1 MLRTG
6 DSLSLTFQNTT
17 SSDIDVKLFKLGASD
32 DTTFTTRGA
41 GSEAAAEFI
50 KGSVYNYSSN
60 VFQPATTI
68 TVRFSDGTATGG
80 INIQAQTISQTET
93 QLAGFTGGTWTI
105 TPGTSPTDEWN
116 WFCEGPTKAISDAT
130 IRVSGVVAD
139 NLAFVQVSAQLRS
152 SSGVVVS
159 STPDYNFI
167 NESQIGAPINVFTL
181 DLQTTSS
188 SQIKEPIRYSR
199 RDINGN
205 EKVLNCTPT
214 IDPYQYIGSS
224 LLNISVSGF
233 ELDGNTQVIYTIK
246 ANTTV
251 KLSLNYMTLRNSDL
265 FKGAIRQ
272 RLAVERMRLL
282 ATTEKTDRGLLKV
295 LVTPH

>member
-1 MLRTG
+1 MVRTG
-6 DSLSLTFQNTT
+6 DSLSLTLQNTT
-17 SSDIDVKLFKLGASD
+17 SSDVDVKLFKLGASD

-41 GSEAAAEFI
+41 GVEAANQGI
-50 KGSVYNYSSN
+50 KASVYNYSTGL
-60 VFQPATTI
+60 FQNGVTI
-68 TVRFSDGTATGG
+68 KLTFEPGDSTVD
-80 INIQAQTISQTET
+80 INIGGSDVDSVATS
-93 QLAGFTGGTWTI
+93 LATFTGGTWTI
-105 TPGTSPTDEWN
+105 TPGSSASENWTWFNESPSK
-116 WFCEGPTKAISDAT
+116 FAASAT
-130 IRVSGVVAD
+130 FRVFGNLAD
-139 NLAFVQVSAQLRS
+139 NLDFVRVGEQLRS
-152 SSGVVVS
+152 SSGIVIS

-167 NESQIGAPINVFTL
+167 NESQTGAPINVFTL
-181 DLQTTSS
+181 DLETTSS
-188 SQIKEPIRYSR
+188 SQIKEPIRYKR

-224 LLNISVSGF
+224 LLNINVSGF
-233 ELDGNTQVIYTIK
+233 KLDGNTQVIYTVK

-251 KLSLNYMTLRNSDL
+251 KLSLNYMTLRNCDL

-282 ATTEKTDRGLLKV
+282 ATTEKTERGLLKV